1 MFAGDAMQLRHVST
15 LNPEVDQTL
24 LEQHGS
30 TDAQVQRFTYRVNS
44 AFDLADVNASVP
56 DTARV
61 RLDLHFRSHDLITDY
76 CNKVFYARTLHVVT
90 LTERLNIPRAMQ
102 PGIHW
107 TEVPG
112 KLEPGATG
120 VWCADEIEAVRDE
133 LSRPAAASGYRG
145 TVGVVTPFRQR
156 MIRIKDALETGDVLK
171 DLIRE
176 HGKWIEHR
184 SSFK

>member
-1 MFAGDAMQLRHVST
+1 VA
-15 LNPEVDQTL
+15 
-24 LEQHGS
+24 
-30 TDAQVQRFTYRVNS
+30 
-44 AFDLADVNASVP
+44 
-56 DTARV
+56 
-61 RLDLHFRSHDLITDY
+61 
-76 CNKVFYARTLHVVT
+76 
-90 LTERLNIPRAMQ
+90 
-102 PGIHW
+102 
-107 TEVPG
+107 G

-120 VWCADEIEAVRDE
+120 VWCADEIEAVRDD

-145 TVGVVTPFRQR
+145 TVGVVTPLRQQ